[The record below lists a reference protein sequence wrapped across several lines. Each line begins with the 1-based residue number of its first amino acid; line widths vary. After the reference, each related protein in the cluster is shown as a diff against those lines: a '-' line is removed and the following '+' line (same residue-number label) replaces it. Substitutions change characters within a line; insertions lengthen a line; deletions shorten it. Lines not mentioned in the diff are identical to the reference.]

1 MTQLRINLQL
11 GTRRGRREKRSGRSV
26 ELRENLRSMPIDG
39 QFDMW
44 SQVWTKVATDGM
56 AWHRRRRGNGGRGLV
71 ELPFRNSFRVS
82 TSVLSAHSLRLI
94 SFIHSNGHK
103 NDICIWFPTALSSS
117 SLLSPPPAPTPPLV
131 SIIFTS
137 QVSSW
142 ATCVAYPGELNWTSQ
157 KWKRMWKEQHE
168 QGDADEDVDV
178 DDFHVE
184 HALIS

>member
-11 GTRRGRREKRSGRSV
+11 GKRRGKREKRSGRSV

-56 AWHRRRRGNGGRGLV
+56 GCHESGGGGMGGRGLV

-117 SLLSPPPAPTPPLV
+117 SLLSTPPCPYAPLV

-157 KWKRMWKEQHE
+157 KWTRMWKEQHE
-168 QGDADEDVDV
+168 QRGCGRGCGCGCG
-178 DDFHVE
+178 
-184 HALIS
+184 